1 MIDGKRVVAWT
12 PYGRR
17 RTFSILAR
25 YLQRDVERGL
35 IDEAWLYMN
44 TDPQGQEDDIAY
56 AHELD
61 EQFPWVKLVHR
72 PAGINL
78 GRLPKQRYTGLAYR
92 YMTDPDTIYLRL
104 DDDVI
109 YIHEAAVENLVRARI
124 EMPAPVAVFPIIVNN
139 AICSHFLQLC
149 GKIPMEWGEVKAYC
163 MDPTGWANGPFAV
176 RLHEMLLDH
185 VERGDV
191 ESLYLYQD
199 FPLAPGTQFSVSCFA
214 SRGEDYAAL
223 PKPGVLVPDEEES
236 WHTVHQPLATGRP
249 NILRGDAIVSH
260 YSFFPQHPFLNATNL
275 LDRYRE
281 LADKAVAS

>member
-1 MIDGKRVVAWT
+1 MIDGRRVVAWT
-12 PYGRR
+12 PYGRT
-17 RTFSILAR
+17 RTYSILIK

-35 IDEAWLYMN
+35 VDEVWAFMN
-44 TDPQGQEDDIAY
+44 TDPVGQEDDITY
-56 AHELD
+56 AHELA
-61 EQFPWVKLVHR
+61 EQFPWFHLKHR
-72 PAGINL
+72 PEGINL

-92 YMTDPDTIYLRL
+92 YMTDADTVYLRF
-104 DDDVI
+104 DDDVV
-109 YIHEAAVENLVRARI
+109 YIHEDAVENLVRARI
-124 EMPAPVAVFPIIVNN
+124 EMPAPTAVFPIIVNN

-176 RLHEMLLDH
+176 RLHELLLDH
-185 VERGDV
+185 IERGDV

-223 PKPGVLVPDEEES
+223 PRPGVLVPDEEES

-260 YSFFPQHPFLNATNL
+260 WSFFPQKPFLDTSGI

-281 LADKAVAS
+281 IAEKL